1 MKTWKR
7 YSCVILATFCV
18 SQTGFS
24 QKVGTASMQFLQVMP
39 CARGTALGDAY
50 TVWVSGAEAV
60 FWNPSG
66 VALTKNQELSSTYI
80 QWIFDARQMALSYA
94 ISLRDWGAFGV
105 QVQYVD
111 YGAFEETSVDERMFV
126 GTEPNVVYNPGL
138 TSRKFY
144 PYSYVIGLS
153 YGRSFTDKFS
163 VGVTAKYAHESLFS
177 DAMTTTVDGEEV
189 KTYTNGLLFDL
200 GLRYHTGYRTIQ
212 LAASVQNFGAQ
223 LMYAKETSPAPL
235 LFRVGIAADLIG
247 GNGLLL
253 PADDNRLGLAFDL
266 FQPNDYTQQQHVGME
281 YEYAGIVALRVGYK
295 FNYDTEGFTA
305 GVGIRQEI
313 GGVRLSLDY
322 GYGALGTYLGNVHR
336 ISLGAG
342 L

>member
-1 MKTWKR
+1 MKTWMR
-7 YSCVILATFCV
+7 YLCTILTTMVV
-18 SQTGFS
+18 SQSGLS

-50 TVWVSGAEAV
+50 SVWVSGAEAV
-60 FWNPSG
+60 FWNPGG
-66 VALTKNQELSSTYI
+66 VALTKNQEFSSTYV
-80 QWIFDARQMALSYA
+80 QWVFDARQLALSYA

-105 QVQYVD
+105 QLQYVD
-111 YGAFEETSVDERMFV
+111 YGAFEETSVDDRMFV

-138 TSRKFY
+138 TGRKFY
-144 PYSYVIGLS
+144 PYSYVVGLT

-163 VGVTAKYAHESLFS
+163 VGLTAKYAHESLFN
-177 DAMTTTVDGEEV
+177 DATMTTVDGEKV

-200 GLRYHTGYRTIQ
+200 GLRYNTGFRTVQI
-212 LAASVQNFGAQ
+212 AAAVQNFGPQ
-223 LMYAKETSPAPL
+223 LTYAKEASPAPL

-247 GNGLLL
+247 TNALLL
-253 PADDNRLGLAFDL
+253 PEENGRLGLAFDL
-266 FQPNDYTQQQHVGME
+266 FQPNDYTQQQHLGME
-281 YEYAGIVALRVGYK
+281 YEYAGTVALRLGYK

-305 GVGIRQEI
+305 GVGIRQNI
-313 GGVRLSLDY
+313 VGVRFSLDY
-322 GYGALGTYLGNVHR
+322 SYGALGTYLGNVHR